1 MKIGLLQCDEV
12 MDELQPQF
20 GTYPQMFNA
29 LFDSISADIQW
40 IIYNTVAGELPASTD
55 ECEGYITTGSRF
67 GVNDGDD
74 WINHL
79 QGFIAA
85 LAKDGKKYVGIC
97 FGHQLLEKALG
108 GKVEQSNRGWGVG
121 VSFNQIQH
129 SKDWM
134 QPDQDS
140 LNLIV
145 SHQDQ
150 VTQLPP
156 HSEVLA
162 SSSFCP
168 YYMIQC
174 GDNMMSVQ
182 GHPEFSKSYSSE
194 LMNRRKDSIPAD
206 RIEQGQVSLK
216 ARVDDH
222 LMARW
227 IMNFLLSAE

>member
-20 GTYPQMFNA
+20 GTYPYMFHT

-40 IIYNTVAGELPASTD
+40 ITYNAVAGELPSSTD

-79 QGFIAA
+79 QDFITT
-85 LAKDGKKYVGIC
+85 LAKEGKKYVGIC
-97 FGHQLLEKALG
+97 FGHQLLAQALG
-108 GKVEQSNRGWGVG
+108 GKVEQSDRGWGIG
-121 VSFNQIQH
+121 LSFNQIKH
-129 SKDWM
+129 AKDWM
-134 QPDQDS
+134 EPNQDS
-140 LNLIV
+140 LDLIV

-156 HSEVLA
+156 HAEVLA
-162 SSSFCP
+162 SSGFCP
-168 YYMIQC
+168 YYMIQY

-182 GHPEFSKSYSSE
+182 GHPEFSKLYSSE

-206 RIEQGQVSLK
+206 RIEQGLASLSSS
-216 ARVDDH
+216 VDDY

-227 IMNFLLSAE
+227 IMNFLTHSD